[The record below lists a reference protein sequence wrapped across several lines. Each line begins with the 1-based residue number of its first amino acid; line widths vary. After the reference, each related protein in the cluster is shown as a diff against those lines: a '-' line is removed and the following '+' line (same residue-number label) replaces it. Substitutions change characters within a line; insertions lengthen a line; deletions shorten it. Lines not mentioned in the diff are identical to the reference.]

1 MGVDTSI
8 LNNIKSKVTGP
19 QLTTDDYSLGL
30 TPDQEAEMAQYSKA
44 EKPVT
49 GGLALTD
56 YYPDVNN
63 PVGVGS
69 YSGSMIGSTTL
80 FAPGGGLV
88 PLGMMDARD
97 KAIQDAAFAKVKEY
111 DAFRKLYQAPTTKL
125 VNIQPEISKEYNTML
140 QGYMAEAKKKYGKNW
155 TKALEQDSN
164 FQSKNKAFQDLA
176 KYGDSI
182 VEAKARLDEAKKT
195 GKYTVTPALIETEKK
210 LLSAT
215 DPDSPEFKK
224 LGDYYRAFNMDL
236 DFNDVYNEAVKE
248 VAMQQDAQAGINVN
262 DPEYLSTFKSTDKYY
277 SEQAKEAVIQRVS
290 AQFPG
295 SDYFTPEYIR
305 ENVTKAMSAHQKTAD
320 KDVKQKREP
329 SDGADFKYEDND
341 MANEAELMNVEYQTK
356 EGQGGLQDEQVVGQ
370 FGVTF
375 KKPVKTILTPGTQ
388 VFYPNDPTAKKN
400 ESGKSGMI
408 SKTTPQGA
416 TDVVL
421 GKSTVM
427 EVIDNPGQWDDGR
440 PVTAQWKK
448 RNPNGKTKHDV
459 FVTGYEVIGKGEKEK
474 KVPFF
479 VPANAVENVLVKK
492 RDSQGNITI
501 GVPLDKQR
509 QKASQLDEEGSSFDL
524 DVVNVGG
531 KKEAKGGVQKTQAV
545 VKPKTSKGSTYTI
558 KGKKYSLKELTDM
571 GYTESQVSQYKD

>member
-8 LNNIKSKVTGP
+8 LNNIQSKVTGP

-30 TPDQEAEMAQYSKA
+30 TPDQEAEMTQYSNA

-329 SDGADFKYEDND
+329 GGGADFKYDVNND
-341 MANEAELMNVEYQTK
+341 FSDEPTSITATVQEKTASGGDMYQS
-356 EGQGGLQDEQVVGQ
+356 EVVGTD
-370 FGVTF
+370 GVTF
-375 KKPVKTILTPGTQ
+375 KKPISVVMPIGKDTYFTDEGLVPTQNLGNKSVLLGDMVIVDVIDNKGKWNDGIPLTKAQIEKGGYKTR
-388 VFYPNDPTAKKN
+388 K
-400 ESGKSGMI
+400 ESM
-408 SKTTPQGA
+408 
-416 TDVVL
+416 VL
-421 GKSTVM
+421 GK
-427 EVIDNPGQWDDGR
+427 
-440 PVTAQWKK
+440 
-448 RNPNGKTKHDV
+448 
-459 FVTGYEVIGKGEKEK
+459 YKEK
-474 KVPFF
+474 DENDVEVERSFF
-479 VPANAVENVLVKK
+479 VPTKKVENSLVKK
-492 RDSQGNITI
+492 WGKDKKVET
-501 GVPLDKQR
+501 GVPV
-509 QKASQLDEEGSSFDL
+509 DESYRR
-524 DVVNVGG
+524 V
-531 KKEAKGGVQKTQAV
+531 KEYNSKN
-545 VKPKTSKGSTYTI
+545 KGSQSSTQSKKSI
-558 KGKKYSLKELTDM
+558 KKSDIQAKATAA
-571 GYTESQVSQYKD
+571 GYTVAEYTNLLKQNGVNIID